1 MFEEERG
8 DLAANKVSSDEK
20 PIEVCRSPNVEQ
32 NYTVKDEPQQH
43 NSERVPGVRD
53 VLSKLRGVRDSG
65 GEWSAKCPAHDD
77 QQNSLSV
84 GVGDGGKVL
93 LYCHAGCPY
102 ERIAALVGL
111 AANDNKGRQVVKVYD
126 YRDRNGATLYQVERY
141 EPKGFAMRQPD
152 GYGDYI
158 YNIKNLPRVL
168 YRLPE
173 LLAARSDQPVLLVEG
188 EKDADRLSAL
198 GFVTTTNLG
207 GANKWRKEYSEEL
220 RGRRVVIIP
229 DNDEVGRAHA
239 KQVARFLVGIAASV
253 KIVELPDMP
262 PKGDVSDYFDAGN
275 TPEALHNLINAAPF
289 ESHMSGI
296 NTSYGRRKTHPILNG
311 KALYG
316 LAGEFIE
323 TILPHTEAD
332 KAALLVQML
341 VAFGNIIGRG
351 PYYVA
356 ESTPHYTNLYAL
368 VVGATS
374 AAKGSSLK
382 QVRNVLDRVDEAWAR
397 DCNKSGLSSG
407 EGLVEVIGEADK
419 RLFLRESEFASVL
432 ARQGRDASVLSATLR
447 ELWDEGNAR
456 VMNRKHNALCATDA
470 HVSLVGHITPEELMQ
485 RLSITDLANG
495 YANRFLFVCVR
506 RSKDLADG
514 GNLLERDV
522 NTLVMKIQRAKQFA
536 EGVREMKRDEHAA
549 ELWRAVYPRLVE
561 DKTGMLGKAVAR
573 ARAQVLRLSCLY
585 ALLDCSS
592 AVRRQHLEAALALW
606 QYCEDSAH
614 YIFDEG
620 LTLSVGAQK
629 LYDAV
634 REAGD
639 AGLSRTAQL
648 QTFKGN
654 LTAKTLDALTDEL
667 IKAELVAEAKTDG
680 SRKAVLVAVKSN
692 ESDELDELDDQ
703 APSTKSSNSSNSLI
717 RTSDEQAEAEAIR
730 DLYYRSDK

>member
-8 DLAANKVSSDEK
+8 DLVNGKVSSDEK
-20 PIEVCRSPNVEQ
+20 PVEVCRSPTVEQ
-32 NYTVKDEPQQH
+32 DYSDKYEPQQH
-43 NSERVPGVRD
+43 NSERVPSVRD

-65 GEWSAKCPAHDD
+65 GGWSARCPAHDD
-77 QQNSLSV
+77 RQNSLSV

-93 LYCHAGCPY
+93 LRCHAGCPY
-102 ERIAALVGL
+102 ERIAPLVGL
-111 AANDNKGRQVVKVYD
+111 IANHNKMRRVVKVYD
-126 YRDRNGATLYQVERY
+126 YRDRDGVTLYQVERR
-141 EPKGFAMRQPD
+141 EPKGFAVRQPD
-152 GYGDYI
+152 GSGGYV
-158 YNIKNLPRVL
+158 YNINNVPRVL

-173 LLAARSDQPVLLVEG
+173 LLAARLDQPVLIVEG
-188 EKDADRLSAL
+188 EKDADRLSEL

-207 GANKWRKEYSEEL
+207 GANKWRKEYSEAL
-220 RGRRVVIIP
+220 QSRRVVIIP
-229 DNDEVGRAHA
+229 DNDDAGRAHA
-239 KQVARFLVGIAASV
+239 RLVARSLVGIAASV
-253 KIVELPDMP
+253 QIIELPDMP
-262 PKGDVSDYFDAGN
+262 PKGDVSDYLDARN
-275 TPEALHNLINAAPF
+275 TPEALRDLISAAPA
-289 ESHMSGI
+289 ESRKSGSNI
-296 NTSYGRRKTHPILNG
+296 SYGRRKTHPILDD

-316 LAGEFIE
+316 LAGEFVA
-323 TILPHTEAD
+323 TIFPHTEAD

-356 ESTPHYTNLYAL
+356 ESTRHHMNLYAL
-368 VVGATS
+368 VVGVTS

-382 QVRNVLDRVDEAWAR
+382 QVRNVLDRVDEAWAQ

-407 EGLVEVIGEADK
+407 EGLVEAIGEADK

-506 RSKDLADG
+506 RSKDLPDG
-514 GNLLERDV
+514 GSLPERDV
-522 NTLVMKIQRAKQFA
+522 NTLVMKFRRAKEFA
-536 EGVREMKRDEHAA
+536 ESVREMKRDEHAA
-549 ELWRAVYPRLVE
+549 ELWRAVYPRLVD
-561 DKTGMLGKAVAR
+561 DKTGTFGKVVAR

-585 ALLDCSS
+585 SLLDRSS
-592 AVRRQHLEAALALW
+592 VVRRPHLEAALALW
-606 QYCEDSAH
+606 QYCEDSAR

-634 REAGD
+634 REAG
-639 AGLSRTAQL
+639 AVGLSRTAQSQL
-648 QTFKGN
+648 FKGN
-654 LTAKTLDALTDEL
+654 LAATELDTLTDEL
-667 IKAELVAEAKTDG
+667 IKAELVAEMRTEG
-680 SRKAVLVAVKSN
+680 SRKAGLVAIKN
-692 ESDELDELDDQ
+692 DELDELDSQ
-703 APSTKSSNSSNSLI
+703 ELLANSSNSLI
-717 RTSDEQAEAEAIR
+717 RTSDEQAEAEAVR
-730 DLYYRSDK
+730 DLYYQSE

>member
-1 MFEEERG
+1 
-8 DLAANKVSSDEK
+8 
-20 PIEVCRSPNVEQ
+20 
-32 NYTVKDEPQQH
+32 
-43 NSERVPGVRD
+43 
-53 VLSKLRGVRDSG
+53 
-65 GEWSAKCPAHDD
+65 
-77 QQNSLSV
+77 
-84 GVGDGGKVL
+84 
-93 LYCHAGCPY
+93 
-102 ERIAALVGL
+102 
-111 AANDNKGRQVVKVYD
+111 
-126 YRDRNGATLYQVERY
+126 
-141 EPKGFAMRQPD
+141 
-152 GYGDYI
+152 
-158 YNIKNLPRVL
+158 
-168 YRLPE
+168 
-173 LLAARSDQPVLLVEG
+173 
-188 EKDADRLSAL
+188 
-198 GFVTTTNLG
+198 
-207 GANKWRKEYSEEL
+207 
-220 RGRRVVIIP
+220 
-229 DNDEVGRAHA
+229 
-239 KQVARFLVGIAASV
+239 
-253 KIVELPDMP
+253 
-262 PKGDVSDYFDAGN
+262 
-275 TPEALHNLINAAPF
+275 
-289 ESHMSGI
+289 MSGI

-356 ESTPHYTNLYAL
+356 ESTPHHTNLYAL

-432 ARQGRDASVLSATLR
+432 PRQGRDASVLTATLR

-549 ELWRAVYPRLVE
+549 ELWRAGYPRLVE

-573 ARAQVLRLSCLY
+573 ARAQVLGLSCLS

-620 LTLSVGAQK
+620 LPLSVGAQK
-629 LYDAV
+629 L
-634 REAGD
+634 
-639 AGLSRTAQL
+639 
-648 QTFKGN
+648 
-654 LTAKTLDALTDEL
+654 
-667 IKAELVAEAKTDG
+667 
-680 SRKAVLVAVKSN
+680 
-692 ESDELDELDDQ
+692 
-703 APSTKSSNSSNSLI
+703 
-717 RTSDEQAEAEAIR
+717 
-730 DLYYRSDK
+730 

>member
-8 DLAANKVSSDEK
+8 DLVSGKVSSDEK
-20 PIEVCRSPNVEQ
+20 PVEGCRSPNVEQ
-32 NYTVKDEPQQH
+32 DYSVKNEPQQH
-43 NSERVPGVRD
+43 NSERVPNVRD
-53 VLSKLRGVRDSG
+53 VLSKLRGVRKSG
-65 GEWSAKCPAHDD
+65 SGWSAKCPAHDD
-77 QQNSLSV
+77 EQNSLSI
-84 GVGDGGKVL
+84 GEGDGGKIL
-93 LYCHAGCPY
+93 LRCHAGCSF
-102 ERIAALVGL
+102 ESIAPLVGFT
-111 AANDNKGRQVVKVYD
+111 ANHNKARRIVKIYD
-126 YRDRNGATLYQVERY
+126 YRDRNGASLYQVVRY
-141 EPKGFAMRQPD
+141 EPKSFAVRQPD
-152 GYGDYI
+152 GCGGYI
-158 YNIKNLPRVL
+158 NNIKNVRRVL

-173 LLAARSDQPVLLVEG
+173 LLASRLDQSVLIVEG

-198 GFVTTTNLG
+198 GFITTTNLG
-207 GANKWRKEYSEEL
+207 GASKWRKEYSEEL

-229 DNDEVGRAHA
+229 DNDEVGREHA

-253 KIVELPDMP
+253 KIVELPDLP
-262 PKGDVSDYFDAGN
+262 PKGDVSDYLNAGN
-275 TPEALHNLINAAPF
+275 TPEALRDLINAVPA
-289 ESHMSGI
+289 ESQKSGG

-316 LAGEFIE
+316 LAGEFVE
-323 TILPHTEAD
+323 TIFPHTEAD

-356 ESTPHYTNLYAL
+356 ESTRHHTNLYAL
-368 VVGATS
+368 VVGVTS

-382 QVRNVLDRVDEAWAR
+382 QVRNVLDHVDEAWAS

-407 EGLVEVIGEADK
+407 EGLVEAIGEADK

-447 ELWDEGNAR
+447 ELWDDGSAR
-456 VMNRKHNALCATDA
+456 VMNRKHNALSATNA

-485 RLSITDLANG
+485 RLSDTDLANG

-506 RSKDLADG
+506 RSKDLPDG
-514 GNLLERDV
+514 GSPSEREV

-536 EGVREMKRDEHAA
+536 EGVCEMKRDEQAA
-549 ELWRAVYPRLVE
+549 ELWRAVYSSLID
-561 DKTGMLGKAVAR
+561 DKTGTFGKVVAR

-592 AVRRQHLEAALALW
+592 QVRLQHLEAALALW
-606 QYCEDSAH
+606 QYCEDSAR

-639 AGLSRTAQL
+639 DGLSRTAYSKI
-648 QTFKGN
+648 FKGN
-654 LTAKTLDALTDEL
+654 LAAKDLDAFKGEL
-667 IKAELVAEAKTDG
+667 IKAELVAEVWTEG
-680 SRKAVLVAVKSN
+680 NRKAGLVAVKN
-692 ESDELDELDDQ
+692 DESDELDELDGQ
-703 APSTKSSNSSNSLI
+703 APDSSNSSDSLI
-717 RTSDEQAEAEAIR
+717 RTSDEQAGAEAVR
-730 DLYYRSDK
+730 DLYYRSE

>member
-20 PIEVCRSPNVEQ
+20 PVEVCRSPTAEQ
-32 NYTVKDEPQQH
+32 DYSDRNEPQQH
-43 NSERVPGVRD
+43 NSERVPSVRD
-53 VLSKLRGVRDSG
+53 VLSKLCGVRASG

-77 QQNSLSV
+77 EQNSLSV
-84 GVGDGGKVL
+84 GVGDGGKIL
-93 LYCHAGCPY
+93 LRCHAGCAF
-102 ERIAALVGL
+102 ERIALLVGL
-111 AANDNKGRQVVKVYD
+111 TANHNRARRVVKVYD

-152 GYGDYI
+152 GCGGYI

-262 PKGDVSDYFDAGN
+262 PKGDVSDYLDAGN
-275 TPEALHNLINAAPF
+275 TPEALRDLINAASS
-289 ESHMSGI
+289 ESHKSGI
-296 NTSYGRRKTHPILNG
+296 NTSVGRRKTHPILND

-316 LAGEFIE
+316 LAGEFVE
-323 TILPHTEAD
+323 TIFPHTEAD

-341 VAFGNIIGRG
+341 VAFGNNIGRG

-356 ESTPHYTNLYAL
+356 ESTRHYTNLYVL
-368 VVGATS
+368 IVGATS

-382 QVRNVLDRVDEAWAR
+382 QVRNVLDHVDEAWAR
-397 DCNKSGLSSG
+397 DCNRSGLSSG
-407 EGLVEVIGEADK
+407 EGLVEAIGEANK

-447 ELWDEGNAR
+447 ELWDDGSAR

-470 HVSLVGHITPEELMQ
+470 HVSLVGHITLEELMQ

-506 RSKDLADG
+506 RSKDLPDG
-514 GNLLERDV
+514 GSPSERDV
-522 NTLVMKIQRAKQFA
+522 NTLVMKIQHAKAFA
-536 EGVREMKRDEHAA
+536 ESVREMKRDEHAA
-549 ELWRAVYPRLVE
+549 ELWRAVYPSLID
-561 DKTGMLGKAVAR
+561 DKTGLFGKAVAR

-585 ALLDCSS
+585 ALLDHSS
-592 AVRRQHLEAALALW
+592 EVRRPHLEASLALW
-606 QYCEDSAH
+606 QYCEDSAR
-614 YIFDEG
+614 YIFAEG
-620 LTLSVGAQK
+620 MTLSGGAQK
-629 LYDAV
+629 LYDAI

-648 QTFKGN
+648 QTFKRN
-654 LTAKTLDALTDEL
+654 LKAKELDAITDEL
-667 IKAELVAEAKTDG
+667 IKVHLVTEVRADG
-680 SRKAVLVAVKSN
+680 SRKAGLVAVTG
-692 ESDELDELDDQ
+692 DELDELDEADSQ
-703 APSTKSSNSSNSLI
+703 APLANSSNSSNSLI
-717 RTSDEQAEAEAIR
+717 RISDEQAEAEAVR
-730 DLYYRSDK
+730 DLYYQSE

>member
-1 MFEEERG
+1 MFQEERG
-8 DLAANKVSSDEK
+8 DLVSGKVSSDEK
-20 PIEVCRSPNVEQ
+20 PVEVCRSPTVEQ
-32 NYTVKDEPQQH
+32 DYSVKNEPQQH
-43 NSERVPGVRD
+43 SSERVPSVQD

-65 GEWSAKCPAHDD
+65 SGWSAKCPAHDD

-84 GVGDGGKVL
+84 GVGDGGKIL
-93 LYCHAGCPY
+93 LRCHAGCTY
-102 ERIAALVGL
+102 ERIAPLVGL
-111 AANDNKGRQVVKVYD
+111 TANHNKARRVVKVYD
-126 YRDRNGATLYQVERY
+126 YRDRDGALLYQVVRY
-141 EPKGFAMRQPD
+141 EPKGFAVRQPD
-152 GYGDYI
+152 GYGGYI
-158 YNIKNLPRVL
+158 YSIKNLPRIL

-173 LLAARSDQPVLLVEG
+173 LLAARLDQLVLIVEG

-198 GFVTTTNLG
+198 GFVTTTNVS
-207 GANKWRKEYSEEL
+207 GASKWHKEYLEEL
-220 RGRRVVIIP
+220 RGRRVAIIP
-229 DNDEVGRAHA
+229 DNDEAGRAHA
-239 KQVARFLVGIAASV
+239 EQVARLLVGIAASV

-262 PKGDVSDYFDAGN
+262 PKGDVSDYLNAGN
-275 TPEALHNLINAAPF
+275 TPEALRDLINAAP
-289 ESHMSGI
+289 SKSQKSGI
-296 NTSYGRRKTHPILNG
+296 STSYGRRKTHPILDD

-316 LAGEFIE
+316 LAGEFVA
-323 TILPHTEAD
+323 TIFPHTEAD

-356 ESTPHYTNLYAL
+356 ESTRHYTNLYAL

-382 QVRNVLDRVDEAWAR
+382 QVRNVLDRVDEAWAL

-407 EGLVEVIGEADK
+407 EGLVEAIGEADK

-456 VMNRKHNALCATDA
+456 VMNRKHNALSATDA

-485 RLSITDLANG
+485 RLSDTDLANG

-506 RSKDLADG
+506 RSKDLPDG
-514 GNLLERDV
+514 GSLSERDV

-536 EGVREMKRDEHAA
+536 EGVREMKRDEQAA
-549 ELWRAVYPRLVE
+549 DLWRAVYPSLID
-561 DKTGMLGKAVAR
+561 DKTGMFGKAVAR

-585 ALLDCSS
+585 ALLDHSS
-592 AVRRQHLEAALALW
+592 QVRRPHLEAALALW
-606 QYCEDSAH
+606 QYCEDSAR
-614 YIFDEG
+614 YIFADG
-620 LTLSVGAQK
+620 MTLSGGAQK

-634 REAGD
+634 REAGG

-654 LTAKTLDALTDEL
+654 LTARELDAITDEL
-667 IKAELVAEAKTDG
+667 IKAHLVIEVRNDG
-680 SRKAVLVAVKSN
+680 SRKASLVAVKG
-692 ESDELDELDDQ
+692 DELDELDELDSQ
-703 APSTKSSNSSNSLI
+703 APLANSSNSLI
-717 RTSDEQAEAEAIR
+717 RTSDEQAEAEAMR